1 MSRLTDRQLHLLALV
16 AWWFFALAIVVRGVL
31 IVLDPPPFTPSAM
44 AEGAGFTLVLI
55 AFPLTGAL
63 ILRRQPR
70 NIVGWLLAAIGVIWG
85 IAVGGDAYAHYG
97 LVLAPG
103 TLPLAEVGAA
113 VAGGIWAPALGL
125 MGTFLVLLFPD
136 GRLPSR
142 RWRPL
147 AWMSGT
153 VIVVLTAAIYLSTGE
168 IEAGPGAGLDN
179 PLAVAPL
186 ATAIDRAFDVLI
198 PLFALCIAGCAAGL
212 VVRFRRSHGTE
223 RLQLKWLATAAALV
237 GIAFVAGIFSP
248 LTMPDDQPQPM
259 WLNALDQL
267 SFFLFALIPVAIG
280 VAVLR
285 HRLYDIDLVINRAL
299 VYGALT
305 ACLGAA
311 YLISVLVLRLALDP
325 LTGSSDVAV
334 AASTLGVA
342 ALFRPLRTRIQSS
355 VDRRF
360 YRSKYDAAQALDAFT
375 GRLRDEVDVDAVGA
389 DLLAAVHE
397 TVQPRDVSLWL
408 PEPRRAL

>member
-1 MSRLTDRQLHLLALV
+1 MNRLSDRQLHLLALL
-16 AWWFFALAIVVRGVL
+16 AWWLLALAIVVRGVL
-31 IVLDPPPFTPSAM
+31 LVLDPPPLTPSVV
-44 AEGAGFTLVLI
+44 AEGAVFTLVMI

-85 IAVGGDAYAHYG
+85 IGVSGDAYAHYG

-103 TLPLAEVGAA
+103 TLPGAEVGAT
-113 VAGGIWAPALGL
+113 VAGAIWAPALGL

-147 AWMSGT
+147 AWLSGT
-153 VIVVLTAAIYLSTGE
+153 VIVVLTAAIFLATGK
-168 IEAGPGAGLDN
+168 IEEGPGAGLEN
-179 PLAVAPL
+179 PLAVTPL
-186 ATAIDRAFDVLI
+186 ATAIDRAFGVLI

-212 VVRFRRSHGTE
+212 VVRFRRSHGVE

-237 GIAFVAGIFSP
+237 GIAFVVGIFSP
-248 LTMPDDQPQPM
+248 LTLPDDQPQPA

-267 SFFLFALIPVAIG
+267 SFGLFALIPVAIG

-305 ACLGAA
+305 ACLAA
-311 YLISVLVLRLALDP
+311 TYLTSVLVLRLALEP
-325 LTGSSDVAV
+325 LTGSSDLAV
-334 AASTLGVA
+334 AASTLAVA

-360 YRSKYDAAQALDAFT
+360 YRKKYDAEQALDAFT
-375 GRLRDEVDVDAVGA
+375 DRLRALVGRIIGPEAGLVLDAAMHDNGVRVG
-389 DLLAAVHE
+389 VGRGVE
-397 TVQPRDVSLWL
+397 M
-408 PEPRRAL
+408 